1 MKLTFIGAAHEVTG
15 SCSLIEVGSIKG
27 LVDCGMEQ
35 GKDLYENVEIPVQP
49 GDIDFVLLTHAHI
62 DHSGDLPLLY
72 KNGFRGT
79 VYATGATC
87 MLADIMLRDSAN
99 IQQQDAEWKSRKEER
114 AGRAPVEPRYTVQD
128 VEGLMK
134 LFRPCSYGQKVQI
147 NEHITVRFN
156 DAGHLLG
163 SANIEICLKE
173 GETERKILFSGDV
186 GNKNQPI
193 LRNPQTVEEAD
204 YVVIEST
211 YGDRLH
217 EEHKDIIHPLAECLQ
232 RTFDRGGNVVI
243 PAFAVGRTQ
252 EMLYFLRQIKEEGL
266 VKNHPDFPVYVD
278 SPLAENSTSVFLQC
292 DKEYLDEESQYI
304 MDLGVNPLIF
314 PGLNIAQTTEESRN
328 INFDPTPKV
337 IISASGMC
345 DAGRIRHHLKHNLW
359 RKECTVLFV
368 GYQADGTV
376 GRRLLDGA
384 ESIKLFGEEIAVHAE
399 IAWLPGMSGHADRDG
414 LLEWIGALKLPPK
427 AVFVNHGEDE
437 VCNRFAQTL
446 TQRLG
451 YEAYAPYS
459 GTCFDLA
466 KDEFELVT
474 EGVPITKAVKVP
486 TKSLRLLGDLI
497 AAAERLLA
505 LCRTLGGRPNREL
518 RGYTERINALIDRI
532 NE

>member
-1 MKLTFIGAAHEVTG
+1 M
-15 SCSLIEVGSIKG
+15 
-27 LVDCGMEQ
+27 
-35 GKDLYENVEIPVQP
+35 
-49 GDIDFVLLTHAHI
+49 
-62 DHSGDLPLLY
+62 
-72 KNGFRGT
+72 
-79 VYATGATC
+79 
-87 MLADIMLRDSAN
+87 
-99 IQQQDAEWKSRKEER
+99 
-114 AGRAPVEPRYTVQD
+114 
-128 VEGLMK
+128 
-134 LFRPCSYGQKVQI
+134 
-147 NEHITVRFN
+147 
-156 DAGHLLG
+156 
-163 SANIEICLKE
+163 
-173 GETERKILFSGDV
+173 
-186 GNKNQPI
+186 
-193 LRNPQTVEEAD
+193 
-204 YVVIEST
+204 
-211 YGDRLH
+211 
-217 EEHKDIIHPLAECLQ
+217 
-232 RTFDRGGNVVI
+232 
-243 PAFAVGRTQ
+243 
-252 EMLYFLRQIKEEGL
+252 
-266 VKNHPDFPVYVD
+266 
-278 SPLAENSTSVFLQC
+278 
-292 DKEYLDEESQYI
+292 
-304 MDLGVNPLIF
+304 
-314 PGLNIAQTTEESRN
+314 
-328 INFDPTPKV
+328 
-337 IISASGMC
+337 
-345 DAGRIRHHLKHNLW
+345 
-359 RKECTVLFV
+359 

>member
-1 MKLTFIGAAHEVTG
+1 MVHYEPGLGA
-15 SCSLIEVGSIKG
+15 
-27 LVDCGMEQ
+27 
-35 GKDLYENVEIPVQP
+35 
-49 GDIDFVLLTHAHI
+49 
-62 DHSGDLPLLY
+62 
-72 KNGFRGT
+72 
-79 VYATGATC
+79 VY
-87 MLADIMLRDSAN
+87 RRS
-99 IQQQDAEWKSRKEER
+99 
-114 AGRAPVEPRYTVQD
+114 
-128 VEGLMK
+128 
-134 LFRPCSYGQKVQI
+134 
-147 NEHITVRFN
+147 
-156 DAGHLLG
+156 
-163 SANIEICLKE
+163 
-173 GETERKILFSGDV
+173 
-186 GNKNQPI
+186 
-193 LRNPQTVEEAD
+193 
-204 YVVIEST
+204 
-211 YGDRLH
+211 
-217 EEHKDIIHPLAECLQ
+217 
-232 RTFDRGGNVVI
+232 
-243 PAFAVGRTQ
+243 
-252 EMLYFLRQIKEEGL
+252 
-266 VKNHPDFPVYVD
+266 

-292 DKEYLDEESQYI
+292 DKDYLDEESQYI